1 MQDSLMTFLS
11 QACYYDFEC
20 RVFALDETELTR
32 EKVNALYYE
41 CNSAYGMTTPG
52 FETYDSQG
60 WIDIQHFFIA
70 PYYMIS
76 YCLSND
82 LALQIYQLEQETT
95 GAGLKKYCDMLYT
108 SAGSTLLAFAEAN
121 ELRSPFD
128 EGRVAELAEFLEA
141 NLK

>member
-20 RVFALDETELTR
+20 RVFALDEIELTR
-32 EKVNALYYE
+32 EKINELYYE
-41 CNSAYGMTTPG
+41 CNSAYGLTTPG

-82 LALQIYQLEQETT
+82 LALQIYQLEQETA

-121 ELRSPFD
+121 ELRSPFN

>member
-1 MQDSLMTFLS
+1 
-11 QACYYDFEC
+11 
-20 RVFALDETELTR
+20 
-32 EKVNALYYE
+32 
-41 CNSAYGMTTPG
+41 
-52 FETYDSQG
+52 
-60 WIDIQHFFIA
+60 
-70 PYYMIS
+70 MIS

-82 LALQIYQLEQETT
+82 LALQIYQLEQETA

-121 ELRSPFD
+121 ELRSPFN